1 MSKVSKWRGAGSG
14 PEPRQYG
21 SGVHDFKSNI
31 VKVKVLLKKKT
42 RIWSTVGIM
51 AYKVISDR
59 FPGTL
64 MEAKLPEKT
73 LGVLREN
80 LS

>member
-1 MSKVSKWRGAGSG
+1 M
-14 PEPRQYG
+14 
-21 SGVHDFKSNI
+21 
-31 VKVKVLLKKKT
+31 LLKIKT

-51 AYKVISDR
+51 THKVISDG
-59 FPGTL
+59 FPSTL
-64 MEAKLPEKT
+64 MEAKSPEKT